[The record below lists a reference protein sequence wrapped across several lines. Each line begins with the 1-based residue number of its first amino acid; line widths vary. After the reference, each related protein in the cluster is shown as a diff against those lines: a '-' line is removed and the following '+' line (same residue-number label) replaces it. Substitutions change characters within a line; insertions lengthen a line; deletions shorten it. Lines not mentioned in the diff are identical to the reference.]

1 MSEGKPDSQQAL
13 DQQAGPVFS
22 YPVYLDLHGRAVLV
36 VGAGPVGARKAA
48 GLIAAGAEVTVV
60 APEISDDVRALDPP
74 AAAVVVRSYDRSLL
88 DEVRPWLVITATN
101 VAEVNAHVARDATA
115 AGIWANS
122 ADDPVNCGF
131 ILPAIHRQG
140 DVTVAVSTGGAAP
153 ALAQYVR
160 DRVGELIGP
169 AYARAAVALRRRRDE
184 FHARGETTEGR
195 DWRPDIEAVLRDP
208 E

>member
-1 MSEGKPDSQQAL
+1 MTTRKRDERIGAAPAP
-13 DQQAGPVFS
+13 GPVFS
-22 YPVYLDLHGRAVLV
+22 YPVFLDLHDRAVLV

-48 GLIAAGAEVTVV
+48 GLIAAGARVTVV
-60 APEISDDVRALDPP
+60 APDISPDVLALEPP
-74 AAAVVVRSYDRSLL
+74 AAAVRTEPYSADLL
-88 DEVRPWLVITATN
+88 REVRPWLVVTATN
-101 VAEVNAHVARDATA
+101 VAEVNAQVSVDAEE
-115 AGIWANS
+115 AGVWVNS

-160 DRVGELIGP
+160 DRIAELVGP

-184 FHARGETTEGR
+184 FHERGETTEGR
-195 DWRPDIEAVLRDP
+195 DWRPDIEAALADAD
-208 E
+208 

>member
-1 MSEGKPDSQQAL
+1 VSEGKPDAL
-13 DQQAGPVFS
+13 PEQTGPVFS

-36 VGAGPVGARKAA
+36 VGAGPVAARKTA
-48 GLIAAGAEVTVV
+48 GLIAAGAAVTVV
-60 APEISDDVRALDPP
+60 APEISGDVRALDPP
-74 AAAVVVRSYDRSLL
+74 PVAILVRGYDRSLL
-88 DEVRPWLVITATN
+88 DELRPWLVITATDG
-101 VAEVNAHVARDATA
+101 AEVNAQVARDAEA
-115 AGIWANS
+115 AGIWVNS

-169 AYARAAVALRRRRDE
+169 AYARAAVALRRRRGE
-184 FHARGETTEGR
+184 FHARGDTTEGR
-195 DWRPDIEAVLRDP
+195 DWQSDIETALRDAD
-208 E
+208 